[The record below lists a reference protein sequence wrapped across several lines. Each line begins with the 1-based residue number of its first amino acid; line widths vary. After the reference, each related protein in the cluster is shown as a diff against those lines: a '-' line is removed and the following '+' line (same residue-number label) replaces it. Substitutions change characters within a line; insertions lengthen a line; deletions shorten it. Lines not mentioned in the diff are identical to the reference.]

1 MILRGERIGRYRRA
15 RADVLHFAGRTSLV
29 SSEGAGLAVGVTRF
43 TAGAVGICAALA
55 GIEIAHAFGA
65 AVPHALALVSASACA
80 VIAATV
86 AARNV
91 AFVRRGPVILAFPR
105 GEAMLCDAREASVVR
120 SAAQLRGTMG
130 GAGYLHP
137 RRLAFA
143 ATAWSAISA
152 QALALVTQQRSAVTF
167 VPLAIA
173 LVAGGL
179 AAVFPARPFFYREA
193 GGGCVL
199 AFPPHVCRRLLDA
212 AGATPALRPVAL
224 GISVAGQA
232 VGEAG
237 PSKAEA
243 GAETSE
249 RDGARSDRST
259 PT

>member
-1 MILRGERIGRYRRA
+1 
-15 RADVLHFAGRTSLV
+15 
-29 SSEGAGLAVGVTRF
+29 LAVGVTRF
-43 TAGAVGICAALA
+43 TAAAVGICAALA

-91 AFVRRGPVILAFPR
+91 AFVRRGPVILSFPR

-152 QALALVTQQRSAVTF
+152 QALALVTQPRSAVTF

-179 AAVFPARPFFYREA
+179 AAAFPARPFFYREA
-193 GGGCVL
+193 GAGCVL
-199 AFPPHVCRRLLDA
+199 AFPPDVCGRLLDA
-212 AGATPALRPVAL
+212 AGGKPALRPIAL
-224 GISVAGQA
+224 GMSVVGQA
-232 VGEAG
+232 RDGVAA
-237 PSKAEA
+237 PKAAAEA
-243 GAETSE
+243 ETAEP
-249 RDGARSDRST
+249 DDARSDPST
-259 PT
+259 PR